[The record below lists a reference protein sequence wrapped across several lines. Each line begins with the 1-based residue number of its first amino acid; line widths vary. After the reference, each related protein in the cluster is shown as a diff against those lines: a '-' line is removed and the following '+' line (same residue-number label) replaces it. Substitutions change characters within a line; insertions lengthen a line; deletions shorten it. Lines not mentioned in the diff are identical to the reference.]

1 MTEEEAKQL
10 LIKFAEG
17 LCTPEE
23 EALIQSWYNN
33 TAGSLPSFSVT
44 ADYEKYKRQT
54 LRQIKRRRIP
64 VSIYL
69 RYAAA
74 VVVIAGM
81 AYFILRTPDSEEV
94 QIAADIQPGSN
105 QAILTLGNGQKI
117 SLKDAKNVVLP
128 GIRVSNDTAL
138 GTVTYNSSA
147 ETDPAL
153 INTITT
159 PGGGQYQLVLPD
171 GTKVFLNAT
180 SSLTFPSR
188 FALNKREVN
197 LTGEAYFEV
206 TKDSKKPFLVTS
218 KGQQLKVLG
227 THFNISAYPDEP
239 LRTTLAEGKVEISLT
254 ANPQK
259 TILTPGDQSI
269 VSLNEIH
276 VAQVNPDDVIAWK
289 DGLFAFNQLPLKD
302 VFQQLGRWYNVSFEL
317 NSKINSHT
325 FDGEIPRTY
334 TLSQVLSLIELST
347 NLKFKVDGRKVSI
360 Q

>member
-1 MTEEEAKQL
+1 
-10 LIKFAEG
+10 
-17 LCTPEE
+17 
-23 EALIQSWYNN
+23 
-33 TAGSLPSFSVT
+33 
-44 ADYEKYKRQT
+44 
-54 LRQIKRRRIP
+54 

-81 AYFILRTPDSEEV
+81 AYFILRTPAQKEI
-94 QIAADIQPGSN
+94 QIAADIQPGTN
-105 QAILTLGNGQKI
+105 QAVLTLGNGQKI
-117 SLKDAKNVVLP
+117 SLKDAKNVILP
-128 GIRVSNDTAL
+128 GIQVSNDTAS
-138 GTVTYNSSA
+138 GTVTYNSNA

-153 INTITT
+153 INTIST

-180 SSLTFPSR
+180 SSLSFPSR

-197 LTGEAYFEV
+197 LVGEAYFEV
-206 TKDSKKPFLVTS
+206 TKDTKKPFLVSS
-218 KGQQLKVLG
+218 KGQLLTVL
-227 THFNISAYPDEP
+227 
-239 LRTTLAEGKVEISLT
+239 VT

-276 VAQVNPDDVIAWK
+276 VEQVNPDDVIAWK
-289 DGLFAFNQLPLKD
+289 EGLFAFNQSALKD
-302 VFQQLGRWYNVSFEL
+302 VFKQLGRWYNVTFEF
-317 NSKINSHT
+317 NSKINNHT

-334 TLSQVLSLIELST
+334 TLSQVLALIELST
-347 NLKFKVDGRKVSI
+347 NLKFKVEGRKVSI